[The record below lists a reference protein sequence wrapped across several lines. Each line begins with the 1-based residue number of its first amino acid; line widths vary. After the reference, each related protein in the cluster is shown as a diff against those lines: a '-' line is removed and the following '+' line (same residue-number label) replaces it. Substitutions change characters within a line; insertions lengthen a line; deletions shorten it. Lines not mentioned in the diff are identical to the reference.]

1 MNKPE
6 SSDKALA
13 EQYVSETVLRLQ
25 KSFNI
30 TAIAAAAI
38 LIVEIAYFSFLNNKI
53 EEGLTAIPEIV
64 EAYQGDFDK
73 INELAKKLPEV
84 GTYSNE
90 LSKIR
95 ATLAIINGSEN
106 ETNTASRIASKIVQ
120 ELNTQEL
127 LITEYSSELM
137 ADSLG
142 NLPEWIHV
150 QIPKHSEELQEKV
163 DLWIKQFCIA
173 TSEELGSTFD
183 AFIESHEDQ
192 IQEFS
197 EATDDNTALEKLDEE
212 LTEEIAVFMS
222 TTPIENYGSL
232 QEQSDRFLARLQAAN
247 ALLKPLANEKTK
259 DLSPNERELRRAIG
273 IFMNKVNAINLK
285 KD

>member
-73 INELAKKLPEV
+73 VNELAKKLPEV

-247 ALLKPLANEKTK
+247 ALLKPLANEKTE

>member
-13 EQYVSETVLRLQ
+13 EQYVSETVLRLP

-73 INELAKKLPEV
+73 VNELAKKLPEV

>member
-1 MNKPE
+1 MA
-6 SSDKALA
+6 SS
-13 EQYVSETVLRLQ
+13 RLQ
-25 KSFNI
+25 
-30 TAIAAAAI
+30 
-38 LIVEIAYFSFLNNKI
+38 NNK
-53 EEGLTAIPEIV
+53 L
-64 EAYQGDFDK
+64 QGWA
-73 INELAKKLPEV
+73 NSCSNLARKLI
-84 GTYSNE
+84 T
-90 LSKIR
+90 
-95 ATLAIINGSEN
+95 INGSDN
-106 ETNTASRIASKIVQ
+106 ETNTASRLASKIVH

-142 NLPEWIHV
+142 NLPDWIHT

-173 TSEELGSTFD
+173 TSDELGSTFD

-192 IQEFS
+192 IKEFS
-197 EATDDNTALEKLDEE
+197 EATDDNLALEKLDEE

-232 QEQSDRFLARLQAAN
+232 QDQSDRFLARLQAAN
-247 ALLKPLANEKTK
+247 ALLRPLANEKTK
-259 DLSPNERELRRAIG
+259 DLSPSERELRRAIG

-285 KD
+285 SLMIGTRIRCPR

>member
-1 MNKPE
+1 MNKSE

-73 INELAKKLPEV
+73 VNELAKKLPEV

-197 EATDDNTALEKLDEE
+197 EATDDNIALEKLDEE

-247 ALLKPLANEKTK
+247 ALLKPLANEKTE
-259 DLSPNERELRRAIG
+259 DLSPNERELRRAMG

>member
-1 MNKPE
+1 MNNSE
-6 SSDKALA
+6 SSNKALA

-25 KSFNI
+25 KSFKL

-38 LIVEIAYFSFLNNKI
+38 LIVEITYFSFLNNKI

-64 EAYQGDFDK
+64 DAYRDDFDK
-73 INELAKKLPEV
+73 VNEMAQELPEV
-84 GTYSNE
+84 STYSNE
-90 LSKIR
+90 LSKVR
-95 ATLAIINGSEN
+95 ATLAIINGSDN
-106 ETNTASRIASKIVQ
+106 ETNTASRLASKIVH

-142 NLPEWIHV
+142 NLPDWIHT

-163 DLWIKQFCIA
+163 DLWIKQYCIA
-173 TSEELGSTFD
+173 TSDELGSTFD

-192 IQEFS
+192 IKEFS

-212 LTEEIAVFMS
+212 LTEEIAVFMR

-232 QEQSDRFLARLQAAN
+232 QDQSDRFLARLQAAN
-247 ALLKPLANEKTK
+247 ALLKPLANEKREN
-259 DLSPNERELRRAIG
+259 LSPSEKELRRAIG

-285 KD
+285 NE

>member
-73 INELAKKLPEV
+73 VNELAKKLPEV

-247 ALLKPLANEKTK
+247 ALLKPLANEKTE
-259 DLSPNERELRRAIG
+259 DLSPNERELRRAI
-273 IFMNKVNAINLK
+273 
-285 KD
+285 

>member
-1 MNKPE
+1 MNKSE

-73 INELAKKLPEV
+73 VNELAKKLPEV

-247 ALLKPLANEKTK
+247 ALLKPLANEKTE

>member
-1 MNKPE
+1 MNNSE
-6 SSDKALA
+6 SSNKALA

-25 KSFNI
+25 KSFKL

-38 LIVEIAYFSFLNNKI
+38 LVVEITYFSFLNNKI
-53 EEGLTAIPEIV
+53 KGGLTAIPEIV
-64 EAYQGDFDK
+64 DAYQGDFDK
-73 INELAKKLPEV
+73 VNELAKKLPEV

-247 ALLKPLANEKTK
+247 ALLKPLANEKTE

>member
-1 MNKPE
+1 MNNSE
-6 SSDKALA
+6 SSNKALA

-25 KSFNI
+25 KSFKL

-38 LIVEIAYFSFLNNKI
+38 LVVEITYFSFLNNKI

-73 INELAKKLPEV
+73 VNELAKKLPEV